1 MLSRID
7 ELALQGSHEANNVG
21 YLTLTHAVN
30 AILLLVPYMKE
41 TATHIL
47 IERKPPIRLGN
58 ATPPRNTPCMSA
70 DSPPSRYI
78 VLRIGGIGGGTMCAC
93 QKSSTNRLVSPITST
108 PKLRYRM
115 TDPSASPLSKNN

>member
-41 TATHIL
+41 TATHML
-47 IERKPPIRLGN
+47 
-58 ATPPRNTPCMSA
+58 AA
-70 DSPPSRYI
+70 A
-78 VLRIGGIGGGTMCAC
+78 VC
-93 QKSSTNRLVSPITST
+93 QFEG
-108 PKLRYRM
+108 
-115 TDPSASPLSKNN
+115 